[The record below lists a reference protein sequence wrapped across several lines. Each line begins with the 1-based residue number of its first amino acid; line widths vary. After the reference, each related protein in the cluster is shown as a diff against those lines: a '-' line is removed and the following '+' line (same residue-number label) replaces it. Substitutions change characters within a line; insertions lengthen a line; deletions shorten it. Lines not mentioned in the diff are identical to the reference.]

1 MDERAK
7 SLAGGK
13 PPLSEELKMS
23 RQGQGLPVLHQ
34 GRLLWSCVIWVCAL
48 CAPCHGAVASDSVE
62 NAGSIIRT
70 LIPAVAYGTTFYLH
84 DPEGRSQFY
93 KSFFSN
99 LAVTYALKATVSKTR
114 PDGSDNESFPSGH
127 TSVAFQGAAFI
138 GKRYGMKY
146 GIPAY
151 LGATFVAWSRVE
163 SDNHYTVDVL
173 AGAAIGIATS
183 LIFTKPYKGFV
194 VTPLVDNGFYGVGI
208 SKQW

>member
-1 MDERAK
+1 VDERK
-7 SLAGGK
+7 KGLAGGK
-13 PPLSEELKMS
+13 QPLIPEKENDQYRRGFMVKLID
-23 RQGQGLPVLHQ
+23 R
-34 GRLLWSCVIWVCAL
+34 RLLSCVLLVCAL
-48 CAPCHGAVASDSVE
+48 CAPFKATFASDGVE

-84 DPEGRSQFY
+84 DSEGRSQFY

-138 GKRYGMKY
+138 GKRYGLKY

-151 LGATFVAWSRVE
+151 LGATFVAWSRVD
-163 SDNHYTVDVL
+163 SDNHYTIDVV
-173 AGAAIGIATS
+173 AGAAIGIASS

>member
-1 MDERAK
+1 M
-7 SLAGGK
+7 
-13 PPLSEELKMS
+13 
-23 RQGQGLPVLHQ
+23 
-34 GRLLWSCVIWVCAL
+34 CAL
-48 CAPCHGAVASDSVE
+48 CAPCQGAVASDSVE

-173 AGAAIGIATS
+173 AGAAIGIAS
-183 LIFTKPYKGFV
+183 QPDFHQALQGFCRHAAGRQRILRRRHQQAV
-194 VTPLVDNGFYGVGI
+194 VAPG
-208 SKQW
+208 

>member
-1 MDERAK
+1 MIIYWRGLIAKKRALPRFVSAM
-7 SLAGGK
+7 SLA
-13 PPLSEELKMS
+13 
-23 RQGQGLPVLHQ
+23 
-34 GRLLWSCVIWVCAL
+34 CAL
-48 CAPCHGAVASDSVE
+48 FAPVQATLASDGVE

-84 DPEGRSQFY
+84 DKDGRSQFY

-99 LAVTYALKATVSKTR
+99 LAVTYALKATVDKTR
-114 PDGSDNESFPSGH
+114 PDGSDNDSFPSGH

-138 GKRYGMKY
+138 GKRYGLKY

-151 LGATFVAWSRVE
+151 IGATFVAWSRVD
-163 SDNHYTVDVL
+163 SDNHYTIDVV
-173 AGAAIGIATS
+173 AGAAIGIASS

>member
-1 MDERAK
+1 M
-7 SLAGGK
+7 AGGK
-13 PPLSEELKMS
+13 PPLSEELKLT
-23 RQGQGLPVLHQ
+23 RQGQGLPVLH
-34 GRLLWSCVIWVCAL
+34 RHRRFWSCAILVWAL
-48 CAPCHGAVASDSVE
+48 CAPFQGAMASDSVE

-84 DPEGRSQFY
+84 DSEGRSQFY

-99 LAVTYALKATVSKTR
+99 LAVTYALKATVDKTR
-114 PDGSDNESFPSGH
+114 PNGSDNESFPSGH
-127 TSVAFQGAAFI
+127 SSVAFQGAAFI

-163 SDNHYTVDVL
+163 SDNHYTIDVV
-173 AGAAIGIATS
+173 AGAAIGIASS

>member
-1 MDERAK
+1 MINYWRKLKAKKRAQRPRFP
-7 SLAGGK
+7 AI
-13 PPLSEELKMS
+13 
-23 RQGQGLPVLHQ
+23 
-34 GRLLWSCVIWVCAL
+34 LLVCAL
-48 CAPCHGAVASDSVE
+48 FAPVPSTWAGDGVE

-84 DPEGRSQFY
+84 DKEGRSQFY
-93 KSFFSN
+93 KGFFTN
-99 LAVTYALKATVSKTR
+99 LAATYALKAVVDKTR

-163 SDNHYTVDVL
+163 SDNHYTVDVV
-173 AGAAIGIATS
+173 AGAAIGILSS
-183 LIFTKPYKGFV
+183 LVFTKPYKGFV
-194 VTPLVDNGFYGVGI
+194 VTPLADNGFYGVGI

>member
-1 MDERAK
+1 MTK
-7 SLAGGK
+7 SHHGLAVVRR
-13 PPLSEELKMS
+13 S
-23 RQGQGLPVLHQ
+23 R
-34 GRLLWSCVIWVCAL
+34 RLWSCALLLCSL
-48 CAPCHGAVASDSVE
+48 CAPFQGAMASDGVE

-84 DPEGRSQFY
+84 DSEGRSQFY
-93 KSFFSN
+93 KSFFTN
-99 LAVTYALKATVSKTR
+99 LAVTYALKATVDKTR
-114 PDGSDNESFPSGH
+114 PDGSNNESFPSGH

-173 AGAAIGIATS
+173 AGAAIGITAS